1 MAFEKTKWVWHNGQN
16 LPFEQATIHSTAFG
30 LHYGTGV
37 FEGMRAYD
45 TQNGPAIFRLKEHL
59 DRLYAS
65 ARVYNLDIPYTPE
78 QLTQAICDNITAN
91 GFTNCYI
98 RPTVFFDAGG
108 LGIRARTPVSVN
120 ILTWEWPS
128 DFAAKQRDG
137 MRLTLSP
144 WRKFHQSMMPTTAKA
159 TGQYLNSIL
168 AVREAEQR
176 GYDEALLLN
185 ADGNVAEGAVENVF
199 IIQDGK
205 LKTNDERSSILLG
218 ITRLS
223 AIQIAQHFGYEVE
236 IGTLTLDEVLGADE
250 MFLTGTAIEITP
262 VREIDGKPI
271 GKGGR
276 GPITEKIQQ
285 AYFDS
290 VRGRKPE
297 FMNWLTPVRQTAS
310 AKA

>member
-37 FEGMRAYD
+37 FEGMRAYE
-45 TQNGPAIFRLKEHL
+45 TAQGPAIFRLKEHL

-65 ARVYNLDIPYTPE
+65 AKVYNLDCAYTPE

-98 RPTVFFDAGG
+98 RPTVFSDAGG
-108 LGIRARTPVSVN
+108 LGIRTRTPVSVN

-137 MRLTLSP
+137 MRLTVSP
-144 WRKFHQSMMPTTAKA
+144 WRKFHQSAIPTTAKA
-159 TGQYLNSIL
+159 TGNYLNSIL
-168 AVREAEQR
+168 AVREAEAR

-199 IIQDGK
+199 IIKDGK
-205 LKTNDERSSILLG
+205 LKTNDEQSSILLG

-223 AIQIAQHFGYEVE
+223 AIQIAQHFGIPVE
-236 IGTLTLDEVLGADE
+236 IGALTLDEVLNADE

-271 GKGGR
+271 GNGAR
-276 GPITEKIQQ
+276 GPLTEKIQQ
-285 AYFDS
+285 AYFDI

-297 FMNWLTPVRQTAS
+297 FMHWLTPVRKTAS

>member
-1 MAFEKTKWVWHNGQN
+1 MAFEKTKWVWHNGRN
-16 LPFEQATIHSTAFG
+16 IPFEQATIHSTAFG

-37 FEGMRAYD
+37 FEGIRAYD
-45 TQNGPAIFRLKEHL
+45 TENGPAIFRLKEHL
-59 DRLYAS
+59 NRLYTS
-65 ARVYNLDIPYTPE
+65 AQVYNLDIAYTPE
-78 QLTQAICDNITAN
+78 QLTQAICNNITAN

-98 RPTVFFDAGG
+98 RPTVFSDAGG
-108 LGIRARTPVSVN
+108 LGIRTRTPVSVN

-185 ADGNVAEGAVENVF
+185 AEGNVAEGAVENVF
-199 IIQDGK
+199 VIKNGK

-223 AIQIAQHFGYEVE
+223 AMQIAQHFGIEVE
-236 IGTLTLDEVLGADE
+236 IGTLTLDEVLSADE

-271 GKGGR
+271 GSGVR
-276 GPITEKIQQ
+276 GPLTEKIQQ
-285 AYFDS
+285 AYFDI
-290 VRGRKPE
+290 VRGRQPE
-297 FMNWLTPVRQTAS
+297 FMHWLTPVQPKAMTA
-310 AKA
+310 

>member
-120 ILTWEWPS
+120 ILNWEWPS

>member
-1 MAFEKTKWVWHNGQN
+1 MSFEKTKWVWHNGQN
-16 LPFEQATIHSTAFG
+16 IPFEQATIHSTAFG

-37 FEGMRAYD
+37 FEGIRAYD
-45 TQNGPAIFRLKEHL
+45 TANGPAIFRLKEHL

-65 ARVYNLDIPYTPE
+65 AQVYDLDIAYTPE
-78 QLTQAICDNITAN
+78 QLTQATCDNITAN

-98 RPTVFFDAGG
+98 RPTAFFDAGN
-108 LGIRARTPVSVN
+108 LGIRARNPVSLN

-144 WRKFHQSMMPTTAKA
+144 WRKFHQTMMPTTAKA

-185 ADGNVAEGAVENVF
+185 AEGNVAEGAVENVF
-199 IIQDGK
+199 IIKNGK

-223 AIQIAQHFGYEVE
+223 AIQIAEHLGIKVE
-236 IGTLTLDEVLGADE
+236 IGTLSLDEVLNADE

-262 VREIDGKPI
+262 VREIDGKLI
-271 GKGGR
+271 GNGGR

-285 AYFDS
+285 AYFDI

-297 FMNWLTPVRQTAS
+297 FLHWLTPVQPKAMTA
-310 AKA
+310 